1 MNLDPTGLSDEEE
14 EEVDGVGSSVG
25 LSMCSVGG
33 FNLFDR
39 SVKLRD
45 KNIT

>member
-1 MNLDPTGLSDEEE
+1 VNLDPTGLPEEDK
-14 EEVDGVGSSVG
+14 EEVDGVGSSAG

-33 FNLFDR
+33 FNLFER